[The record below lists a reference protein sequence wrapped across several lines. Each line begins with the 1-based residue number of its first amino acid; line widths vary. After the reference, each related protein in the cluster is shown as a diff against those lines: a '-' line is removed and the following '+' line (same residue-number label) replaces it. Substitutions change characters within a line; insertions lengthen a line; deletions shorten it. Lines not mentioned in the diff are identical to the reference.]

1 MKQALR
7 RLYPSGLQRVTPCP
21 RVLRWKDLASSH
33 RIKLLPGRGSNPRL
47 PVNGRMSCRSTTW
60 HRCTA
65 TGNRTPLPGLRAR
78 CRDLWT
84 IAACRAGAGRLE
96 RPKARTSTCF
106 RDRLLIRPD
115 HSQDRHT
122 EPSVGFAPTA
132 SSLPRTR
139 STRLSYKGRCL
150 AGTTRTCDLRLRRAV
165 LWVLLS
171 YGEVASTAGLE
182 PAFSGFVDRRL
193 DPFGHVDMTAQG
205 AGRRRRDLHPSLSV
219 GLPADDEGPAGIGGF
234 TSS

>member
-65 TGNRTPLPGLRAR
+65 TGNRTPLSGLRAR

-96 RPKARTSTCF
+96 RPKAHTFTCF

-115 HSQDRHT
+115 HSLDLLCGALGGVRTHGLVPTKDALFSAELQGQVSRRHDSNVRLP
-122 EPSVGFAPTA
+122 PSGGGALGPAELRRGGVD
-132 SSLPRTR
+132 
-139 STRLSYKGRCL
+139 GR
-150 AGTTRTCDLRLRRAV
+150 GRTCTLRFRR
-165 LWVLLS
+165 
-171 YGEVASTAGLE
+171 
-182 PAFSGFVDRRL
+182 PA
-193 DPFGHVDMTAQG
+193 P
-205 AGRRRRDLHPSLSV
+205 
-219 GLPADDEGPAGIGGF
+219 
-234 TSS
+234 

>member
-1 MKQALR
+1 MKQVLC

-33 RIKLLPGRGSNPRL
+33 RIKLPGRGSNPRL

-60 HRCTA
+60 HRRTA

-78 CRDLWT
+78 CLGLWT
-84 IAACRAGAGRLE
+84 IAACAGAGRLE
-96 RPKARTSTCF
+96 RPKAHTSTCF

-115 HSQDRHT
+115 HSQAV
-122 EPSVGFAPTA
+122 PVLGPLVGFAPTA
-132 SSLPRTR
+132 SSLPKTR
-139 STRLSYKGRCL
+139 SGSLSYKGRCL

-171 YGEVASTAGLE
+171 YGEVASTAGVE

-193 DPFGHVDMTAQG
+193 DPFGHVDMNAHNRW
-205 AGRRRRDLHPSLSV
+205 AERRRRDSHPRP
-219 GLPADDEGPAGIGGF
+219 PA
-234 TSS
+234 